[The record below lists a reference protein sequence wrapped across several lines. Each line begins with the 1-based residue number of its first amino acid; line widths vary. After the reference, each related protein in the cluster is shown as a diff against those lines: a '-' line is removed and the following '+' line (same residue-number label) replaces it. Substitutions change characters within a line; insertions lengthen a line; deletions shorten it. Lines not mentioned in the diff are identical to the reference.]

1 MQIFIG
7 IVVGM
12 LIGVLIGII
21 YMTLTVT
28 FSYSDAYMDGANA
41 FKDFVISRLTKMQGH
56 TENVTCEQ
64 LIEEINKVYEG

>member
-1 MQIFIG
+1 MQIFIS
-7 IVVGM
+7 VTVGM
-12 LIGVLIGII
+12 LIGVIIGII

-41 FKDFVISRLTKMQGH
+41 FKDFVIRCLTEMQKH

-64 LIEEINKVYEG
+64 LMEELK